1 MFGFC
6 GRPPKWFSQTIRS
19 NARRERKIGRAA
31 LAVSYVLS
39 MVICSAMPSLA
50 RSGLPDRTED
60 RLVTGVVKLLSAP
73 IDLSPSVLGALAAKH
88 AEVLEPG
95 DDFWPKTV
103 DTIMSR
109 KEVQAALEKRVRS
122 NFSDNRD
129 LYARLTKELPTLA
142 DALAKT
148 LAFDDRGMVDGRPI
162 DEVLRRM
169 QTAPPT
175 AQRALIARAIDP
187 SNGTSDELVERIAS
201 FPEILAATENYVLG
215 LRSASNPKA
224 RILAFRYA
232 VARGLEVTN
241 AELSEALGSSDQGG
255 LRAAL
260 ARISS
265 LPFERAAAFAPA
277 LTRIVEQAGEPGIW
291 DESLRLLLVVVPDT
305 ATALIERHRA
315 DESFWISDSGY
326 AALSA
331 MAAVPG
337 SLAILRARIADL
349 PLQKMLASGRCD
361 VLAPAAAIWPNA
373 NAADAAT
380 ILTSLLSNLARSQN
394 GPPCSA
400 ETIGKSLDAATSRLG
415 TAAAHAYATALARQ
429 ANSANASPDEPG
441 TGTET
446 VRNILQAAQA
456 TRRAFASDP
465 GTLVD
470 LARRDNLEPL
480 VAALIEALP
489 SDDPM
494 LSQLRL
500 VFRPDDKESL
510 TDHIQRNKKAILTV
524 LRLTARPNGW
534 TDRDMGQLVSL
545 SSSAADLDVARSAFD
560 VLMLTDHVQG
570 LVDTFDAT
578 SRLRIEPS
586 DAPDE
591 PTAKALRAF
600 TRASTLS
607 NDRASLFSQER
618 VGWLLD
624 RFSIEG
630 LRGRGVR
637 ALGPR
642 PNSMSIDPDR
652 FANSLMRALP
662 SKHGSTT
669 GVCADA
675 ATLGPFSDDRLA
687 IRSLE
692 LSTAESYQNED
703 WAPACVAWLAP
714 SKSAVLTE
722 QGDMLWLLSLRDGTL
737 ATQDEPSKQLK
748 TLFELWSKSK
758 SDALGDL
765 LRRKM
770 ASRATALAPHAGW
783 NLADT
788 KQLWEWDTELSRL
801 LPDQV
806 WPIRRTWLVR
816 VGFLLLLA
824 IPAIV
829 IVHLTF
835 WGILLV
841 AYRRSKRVRTH
852 VFYNPL
858 ARKSLG
864 LGYVDILLVWIG
876 PLRRLLFAPFAD
888 GMLGELG
895 RVSLGTKEGP
905 YYPSSHVIKLNLSDV
920 VVDLKEAETA
930 ALSGRL
936 KIAPEPIVSGLAAW
950 KGPTCLFGPSG
961 RGKTSY
967 LRHVLATNAAT
978 RTPFAYLRASEC
990 GEDLASTVCD
1000 RFPGLGRDTDLI
1012 LSLIQSGLLDIYV
1025 DGLNEVDRALQEK
1038 IVQFIVGHPT
1048 ANIFVTSQEVGI
1060 SLPRKLAT
1068 YYLLPLTKNQM
1079 REFLVGREPTLDAK
1093 APIRSE
1099 NYTRSIDIFLDRL
1112 SEEVVGSPQGGT
1124 ATSPDRAILTS
1135 FIATL
1140 ANPMDLDTAAVLL
1153 SLDIDPDPFRLREQQ
1168 FRLVDEDCQ
1177 ADLRR
1182 PFPISAFSR
1191 SALEA
1196 RENGKPEID
1205 TTAFGEYV
1213 AIMEERKQVRRI
1225 SLKTAGGYVA
1235 EYDFRHEKVSDFYLH
1250 FALLEADSTKRFE
1263 LAGNDRFAG
1272 LYDYLARELPLDA
1285 ANELKEYLLSAALDS
1300 NDHRLSDR
1308 FLQHLRW
1315 RALFGRDDPPWLER
1329 YDTPESYTAVEEF
1342 DRLAALRDGT
1352 EAEMRAARSI
1362 IEASRARSRILAAKD
1377 ARSLESAVR
1386 DLFVKKGAHE
1396 IPTPGGAASLFEI
1409 PGFGSLALLCA
1420 AGQRALSAVTRG
1432 GLISR
1437 ASRIAE
1443 RKLVV
1448 VNPQPELDPMDRDW
1462 SQVEEWARTLTTV
1475 DVRVLET
1482 WVLFRL
1488 AREEGSFAD
1497 RSFWPKVMQS
1507 ANPKNDALGHRLIMA
1522 QPDAY

>member
-1 MFGFC
+1 MFRFRRGLL
-6 GRPPKWFSQTIRS
+6 KWFGRASRS
-19 NARRERKIGRAA
+19 STGVGREVCRAA
-31 LAVSYVLS
+31 LLASVLS
-39 MVICSAMPSLA
+39 AAICGATPSLA
-50 RSGLPDRTED
+50 RSGVPDRTED
-60 RLVTGVVKLLSAP
+60 RLVIGVVKLLSGPLDRSRA
-73 IDLSPSVLGALAAKH
+73 VLEALATKH

-103 DTIMSR
+103 DAIMSR
-109 KEVQAALEKRVRS
+109 QEVREALEKRVKS
-122 NFSDNRD
+122 NFSENRD
-129 LYARLTKELPTLA
+129 SYARLTQQLPALA
-142 DALAKT
+142 DALAIT
-148 LAFDDRGMVDGRPI
+148 LSFDDGGTVDGKPV
-162 DEVLRRM
+162 DEILRRM
-169 QTAPPT
+169 RTAPTT
-175 AQRALIARAIDP
+175 AQRALIARTIDP
-187 SNGTSDELVERIAS
+187 SNGASGELLEHIAS
-201 FPEILAATENYVLG
+201 FPDIVAGAENYVLG
-215 LRSASNPKA
+215 LRSLGNAKA
-224 RILAFRYA
+224 RNLAFRYA
-232 VARGLEVTN
+232 LARGLEVTG
-241 AELSEALGSSDQGG
+241 AELSGALDGSDQET

-260 ARISS
+260 ARVSS
-265 LPFERAAAFAPA
+265 LPPDRVRTFAPA
-277 LTRIVEQAGEPGIW
+277 LKKIVEQAGDPSIW
-291 DESLRLLLVVVPDT
+291 AESLRLLLIVDPDAAT
-305 ATALIERHRA
+305 RIIDTHLRDVSFWVSDRGYTALNTMT
-315 DESFWISDSGY
+315 
-326 AALSA
+326 AA
-331 MAAVPG
+331 PG
-337 SLAILRARIADL
+337 SLAVVRARIADL
-349 PLQKMLASGRCD
+349 PLKQMIAHGRCD
-361 VLAPAAAIWPNA
+361 ALLAAAVLWLDL
-373 NAADAAT
+373 DAAYT
-380 ILTSLLSNLARSQN
+380 ATSLTSMLSNIAKSQN
-394 GPPCSA
+394 GPPCSV
-400 ETIGKSLDAATSRLG
+400 ETVAKSLDAATTRLG
-415 TAAAHAYATALARQ
+415 IAGAKAYASALSRQAPPAAADAGIESVRDLLQHA
-429 ANSANASPDEPG
+429 PE
-441 TGTET
+441 
-446 VRNILQAAQA
+446 
-456 TRRAFASDP
+456 TRRALASDP
-465 GTLVD
+465 GTLVE
-470 LARRDNLEPL
+470 LARRANPDPL
-480 VAALIEALP
+480 VAALVEALP
-489 SDDPM
+489 SDDPI
-494 LSQLRL
+494 LSELRRT
-500 VFRPDDKESL
+500 FQPDEKESL
-510 TDHIQRNKKAILTV
+510 TDHIQRNKETILTV
-524 LRLTARPNGW
+524 LRLTDRPNGW
-534 TDRDMGQLVSL
+534 SDRDMGLLVSL
-545 SSSAADLDVARSAFD
+545 SSSEADVDVSRRAFD
-560 VLMLTDHVQG
+560 VLVHTEHVQG
-570 LVDTFDAT
+570 LVDIFDAT
-578 SRLRIEPS
+578 VRGRITPS
-586 DAPDE
+586 DTPDE
-591 PTAKALRAF
+591 PTIRAF
-600 TRASTLS
+600 RAFARASAVS
-607 NDRASLFSQER
+607 RDRASLFSQER
-618 VGWLLD
+618 IGWLLE
-624 RFSIEG
+624 RFPVEG
-630 LRGRGVR
+630 LRGRVIR
-637 ALGPR
+637 ALGLR
-642 PNSMSIDPDR
+642 PDSVSIDPDK
-652 FANSLMRALP
+652 FASLLPRAVP
-662 SKHGSTT
+662 SKHGTTT

-675 ATLGPFSDDRLA
+675 ATLGPFSDGRLA
-687 IRSLE
+687 IESLE
-692 LSTAESYQNED
+692 LSAAQSYQDED
-703 WAPACVAWLAP
+703 WVPACVAWLAP
-714 SKSAVLTE
+714 SKSAGLTE
-722 QGDMLWLLSLRDGTL
+722 QGEMLWLLSLRDGTL
-737 ATQDEPSKQLK
+737 AAQDEPSKQLK
-748 TLFELWSKSK
+748 TLFELWSASK
-758 SDALGDL
+758 TDAVGDL
-765 LRRKM
+765 PRRM
-770 ASRATALAPHAGW
+770 ASRAGALAPHVGW

-788 KQLWEWDTELSRL
+788 KLLWEWDSELSRRM
-801 LPDQV
+801 PDQV
-806 WPIRRTWLVR
+806 WPVRRAWLVR
-816 VGFLLLLA
+816 AGLLLLLA

-841 AYRRSKRVRTH
+841 AYRKSKRVQTH

-858 ARKSLG
+858 ARKILG

-905 YYPSSHVIKLNLSDV
+905 YYPSSHVIKLNLSDII
-920 VVDLKEAETA
+920 VDLKEAETA

-936 KIAPEPIVSGLAAW
+936 KIAPEPIVSSLAVW

-978 RTPFAYLRASEC
+978 RTPFVYLRAWEC

-1068 YYLLPLTKNQM
+1068 YYLLPLTKDQM
-1079 REFLVGREPTLDAK
+1079 REFLLGREPTLDAK
-1093 APIRSE
+1093 APIRGE
-1099 NYTRSIDIFLDRL
+1099 NYARSIDIFLDRL
-1112 SEEVVGSPQGGT
+1112 SEEVVGSPQPGA
-1124 ATSPDRAILTS
+1124 ATSSSDRAILTS

-1182 PFPISAFSR
+1182 PFPISAFSK

-1213 AIMEERKQVRRI
+1213 AIMEQRKQVRRI
-1225 SLKTAGGYVA
+1225 SLKTASGYVA

-1285 ANELKEYLLSAALDS
+1285 ANELKEYLLSSALDS

-1315 RALFGRDDPPWLER
+1315 RALFGRDDPPWLGR
-1329 YDTPESYTAVEEF
+1329 YDTPESYAAVDEF

-1352 EAEMRAARSI
+1352 EAEMRAARSV
-1362 IEASRARSRILAAKD
+1362 IEASRAGSRILAAKD
-1377 ARSLESAVR
+1377 AQSLESLVR

-1396 IPTPGGAASLFEI
+1396 IPTPGGAAPLFEI

-1462 SQVEEWARTLTTV
+1462 SQVEEWARILTSK

-1482 WVLFRL
+1482 RVLFRF
-1488 AREEGSFAD
+1488 ARAEDDFAD

-1507 ANPKNDALGHRLIMA
+1507 ADPMSDTLMRVNGGSR
-1522 QPDAY
+1522 